1 MSCLATRIDQPV
13 VARCERA
20 SIEGRTGPLGLIAV
34 PPVPHAKI
42 TVPPLPPEF
51 VVRAALRA
59 DLDAAAA
66 ADVALV
72 CAPAGYGKTL
82 LLADWSRS
90 STAADT
96 AWVSLDRDD
105 NDPRRLW
112 ASIVAALVACPSV
125 PGSSHLHDQWIWRTD
140 AQPEFLAELVDVVE
154 ALPRPIRLILDDVHE
169 LVDLEA
175 LHGVQILTRNRPAGV
190 QLVLSSR
197 LDPPLSLAR
206 LRLAGRL
213 RELRAAQLRFSLS
226 ETAALLE
233 KSGLR
238 LTPAQVDLLHRRTGG
253 WAAGLRLAAFGVAKS
268 ADRDGFL
275 TQFSGDERSVADYL
289 VGEILSG
296 LTDDIQEFLRVI
308 SISEPVPT
316 GLAAALSGRE
326 DAGSV
331 LDGLEHQTS
340 LLSPTGRRRDAYIV
354 QELLR
359 THLLAELRRQGL
371 KREAELHGV
380 AARWWA
386 GRPEPVRAL
395 DHAAQSHDS
404 ALLTDL
410 LHRFAVP
417 LILAGDH
424 EPLRHAL
431 VSAGAQAVATDPWL
445 ALTSALAHLEAGELP
460 AAQGDLRHAR
470 QSWPAHSP
478 ADLAV
483 LRAVAEQFSAGVA
496 EPGASS
502 PSSALTITDELPTES
517 ELEALARLSRGT
529 DRLERDDRTG
539 ARAEFEA
546 ALLLSR
552 SHGFDYLTMQ
562 CLALLGVVA
571 GISGD
576 VQTMRTVSVEAVA
589 AAAEHGWEGSAWS
602 SAATAMLAY
611 AALLRTET
619 ADAERLATEGLTV
632 GAATA
637 SPQLRFALQAVHGA
651 AAFDRGDRAGGLAE
665 LQQARSEFGD
675 LPAGAEQVAAHAVLE
690 FRAALLLGHSA
701 AARTVLGWLAN
712 RTGDNAELLM
722 MQAWAEATGGRH
734 EHARS
739 RLQPML
745 EGAATTLLPQ
755 SLVDAWLLETS
766 LAVAAG
772 ERPAARRAL
781 QRALA
786 IAEPLDALRPFA
798 HAGPGIRD
806 LLVHQHGS
814 FGASDAFAAR
824 VLAAG
829 AGNGRR
835 QALLSERELTV
846 LGLLPSMLSLDEI
859 AADLTVSVNTVKS
872 HVRSIYTKLGVS
884 SRRLAVLTAHEHG
897 LLASSVRPV

>member
-1 MSCLATRIDQPV
+1 VRDVL
-13 VARCERA
+13 
-20 SIEGRTGPLGLIAV
+20 
-34 PPVPHAKI
+34 
-42 TVPPLPPEF
+42 
-51 VVRAALRA
+51 RAAL
-59 DLDAAAA
+59 DAGAP

-90 STAADT
+90 STVADT
-96 AWVSLDRDD
+96 AWVGLDRDD

-112 ASIVAALVACPSV
+112 ASIVAALAACPSV
-125 PGSSHLHDQWIWRTD
+125 PRSSRLHERWVWRAD
-140 AQPEFLAELVDVVE
+140 AQPEFLAEHVDAVE
-154 ALPRPIRLILDDVHE
+154 AVSRPIRLILDDVHE
-169 LVDLEA
+169 LVDPEA
-175 LHGVQILTRNRPAGV
+175 LHGVEILTRNRPAGM

-197 LDPPLSLAR
+197 LDPPLSLPR

-213 RELRAAQLRFSLS
+213 RDLRAAQLRFSLP

-233 KSGLR
+233 KSGLC
-238 LTPAQVDLLHRRTGG
+238 LTPAQVDLLHQRTGG
-253 WAAGLRLAAFGVAKS
+253 WAAGLRLAAFGMAKS
-268 ADRDGFL
+268 GDRDGFL
-275 TQFSGDERSVADYL
+275 SHFSGDDHSVADYL
-289 VGEILSG
+289 VGEVLCR
-296 LTDDIQEFLRVI
+296 LPEDVQEFLRVI
-308 SISEPVPT
+308 SISDPVPT
-316 GLAAALSGRE
+316 GLAAELSGRE

-340 LLSPTGRRRDAYIV
+340 LLSPTGRQGDAYSV

-359 THLLAELRRQGL
+359 TYLLADLRRQGL
-371 KREAELHGV
+371 KRAAELHGV

-404 ALLTDL
+404 ELLTDL

-424 EPLRHAL
+424 EPLRCAL
-431 VSAGAQAVATDPWL
+431 GTAGAQAVATDPWL
-445 ALTSALAHLEAGELP
+445 ALTSAVAHLEAGELR
-460 AAQGDLRHAR
+460 AARGDLRHAR
-470 QSWPAHSP
+470 QSWPADGP

-483 LRAVAEQFSAGVA
+483 LRAVAEQLNAGVV
-496 EPGASS
+496 EPDAPS
-502 PSSALTITDELPTES
+502 PSPAFGVIDELPVEP

-529 DRLERDDRTG
+529 ARLERDDRSG
-539 ARAEFEA
+539 ARAELEA

-552 SHGFDYLTMQ
+552 GHGFDYLTMQ

-571 GISGD
+571 GTTGD
-576 VQTMRTVSVEAVA
+576 MQTMRTMSIEASA
-589 AAAEHGWEGSAWS
+589 AAVEHGWECSAWS
-602 SAATAMLAY
+602 GAATAMLAY

-619 ADAERLATEGLTV
+619 AEAERLATEGLAV
-632 GAATA
+632 GAAT
-637 SPQLRFALQAVHGA
+637 STPRLQFALQAVHGA
-651 AAFDRGDRAGGLAE
+651 ATFDRGDRAGGLAE

-675 LPAGAEQVAAHAVLE
+675 LPAGAEQVAALAMLE
-690 FRAALLLGHSA
+690 FGAALLLGHSA
-701 AARTVLGWLAN
+701 AARTILGWLAN

-722 MQAWAEATGGRH
+722 MRAWADATGSRD

-739 RLQPML
+739 LLRPVL
-745 EGAATTLLPQ
+745 EGAATALLPQ
-755 SLVDAWLLETS
+755 SLVEAWLLETS
-766 LAVAAG
+766 LAVTAG

-781 QRALA
+781 QNALA
-786 IAEPLDALRPFA
+786 LAEPLDALRPFT
-798 HAGPGIRD
+798 HAGPGIRE

-814 FGASDAFAAR
+814 FGTSDAFAERA
-824 VLAAG
+824 LAAG
-829 AGNGRR
+829 AGNGTR

-884 SRRLAVLTAHEHG
+884 SRRLAVLSAHEHG
-897 LLASSVRPV
+897 LLTSSVRRDDVSGRSYRPDLALIRPDAMASTSDR